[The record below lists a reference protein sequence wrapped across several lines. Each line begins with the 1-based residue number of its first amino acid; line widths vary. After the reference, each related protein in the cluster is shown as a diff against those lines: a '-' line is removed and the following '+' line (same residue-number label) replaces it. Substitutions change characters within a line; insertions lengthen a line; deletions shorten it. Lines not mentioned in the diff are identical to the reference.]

1 MYYILGVVIVLTA
14 LFSIRNMEINI
25 LNPILLYILIWG
37 GMCLLYLIPLFSNFK
52 EINLKE
58 WGIILAT
65 IVTFVIGSLFG
76 SRVTNEGN
84 EINYQYSKK
93 KLQISTVWLVII
105 EYIAFLI
112 TVYKLGLP
120 PLLGGSVLRVNY
132 YVGFVEQFFLLIFPL
147 WFLSIYLIY
156 RHYKVKTNVIII
168 IFSILPV
175 ILKGNKF
182 PFVFLLALL
191 LFFVGLNRKIR
202 LKYLVNIILIVVGL
216 FYVSS
221 LLLMKDSNNVLYYRN
236 IELGYISRNVLVDI
250 LVDPILYITNN
261 LMNITTFFN
270 LTPKYTFGIQQL
282 SGVFHSLRIDNILF
296 SDSIL
301 YNKDLWDSNLQY
313 AWLTTGTY
321 LKTLFMDWGI
331 LGLLV
336 GPLGYGLL
344 AGYFSR
350 KTKNEVENISLIAL
364 YIAML
369 IFYSIL
375 ISFFTNYFEGNE
387 FFINVIVI
395 FLIHRYS
402 RVTELGGEDNGK

>member
-14 LFSIRNMEINI
+14 LFSIRNMEVNI

-76 SRVTNEGN
+76 SRITNEGN
-84 EINYQYSKK
+84 EINYHYSKK

-236 IELGYISRNVLVDI
+236 IELGYISRNGLVDI

>member
-14 LFSIRNMEINI
+14 LFSIRNMEVNI

-76 SRVTNEGN
+76 SRITNEGN

-236 IELGYISRNVLVDI
+236 IELGYISRNGLVDI

-313 AWLTTGTY
+313 TWLTTGTY

>member
-1 MYYILGVVIVLTA
+1 MYYILGVVIVLIA

-76 SRVTNEGN
+76 SRITNEGN

-132 YVGFVEQFFLLIFPL
+132 YVGFVEQIFLLIFPL

-202 LKYLVNIILIVVGL
+202 LKYLINIILIVVGL
-216 FYVSS
+216 FYVGSGNFAS
-221 LLLMKDSNNVLYYRN
+221 DKDKEIARLKRQLRDAEGAIEVL
-236 IELGYISRNVLVDI
+236 
-250 LVDPILYITNN
+250 
-261 LMNITTFFN
+261 
-270 LTPKYTFGIQQL
+270 KK
-282 SGVFHSLRIDNILF
+282 
-296 SDSIL
+296 SI
-301 YNKDLWDSNLQY
+301 
-313 AWLTTGTY
+313 
-321 LKTLFMDWGI
+321 GI
-331 LGLLV
+331 L
-336 GPLGYGLL
+336 
-344 AGYFSR
+344 S
-350 KTKNEVENISLIAL
+350 K
-364 YIAML
+364 
-369 IFYSIL
+369 
-375 ISFFTNYFEGNE
+375 
-387 FFINVIVI
+387 
-395 FLIHRYS
+395 
-402 RVTELGGEDNGK
+402 